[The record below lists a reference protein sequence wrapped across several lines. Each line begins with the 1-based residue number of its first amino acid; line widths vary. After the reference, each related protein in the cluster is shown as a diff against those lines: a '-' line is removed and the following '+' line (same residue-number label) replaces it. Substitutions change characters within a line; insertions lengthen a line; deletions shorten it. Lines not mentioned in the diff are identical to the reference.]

1 MTVTTPK
8 KIYIDYNQF
17 GIKLHKLY
25 KKIRWGGVPTCIIGI
40 ANGGLNISRP
50 LANWLECRH
59 ITVSIHF
66 YDQDKL
72 AGKPY
77 YADIPPIP
85 RDSVNLLLVD
95 DILDSGTTIKYFIDR
110 TGLVQGENFRIA
122 TLHWYPNGKY
132 GLKPDY
138 FVDKKPSNSWII
150 YPWEEEAVE
159 YF

>member
-8 KIYIDYNQF
+8 KIFIDYTQF
-17 GIKLHKLY
+17 GIKLQKLY

-40 ANGGLNISRP
+40 ANGGLNISQP
-50 LANWLECRH
+50 LANWLQCKH

-72 AGKPY
+72 ASRPY

-95 DILDSGTTIKYFIDR
+95 DILDSGTTIKYFIEK
-110 TGLVQGENFRIA
+110 TGLVHGENFRIA
-122 TLHWYPNGKY
+122 TLHWNKKGQHC
-132 GLKPDY
+132 LTPDFY
-138 FVDKKPSNSWII
+138 INEKKENTWIV
-150 YPWEEEAVE
+150 YPWESEFVE
-159 YF
+159 TL